1 MNDPPLFSQ
10 CTRQHRIVCV
20 CWTKHKVFEPLR
32 GSAGKPAVASAR
44 ASCTEHILR
53 GVAKL
58 VHSHS
63 LNVTFT
69 RSPLSL
75 SLTHTLP
82 LSESGNGWVS
92 ALLLL
97 VSKTECTL
105 NMNANELSNKTWKL
119 QNLKT
124 SIKVR
129 PRGCEMWGGG
139 DNRGRKLS
147 NSMGNCDFN
156 CTSSLVGLR

>member
-1 MNDPPLFSQ
+1 MYATASHCL
-10 CTRQHRIVCV
+10 CV
-20 CWTKHKVFEPLR
+20 LNQAQGFWTFAWLSRK
-32 GSAGKPAVASAR
+32 
-44 ASCTEHILR
+44 ASCCQRARILYWAHPAR
-53 GVAKL
+53 GGKTGSL
-58 VHSHS
+58 TLSQWHFHS
-63 LNVTFT
+63 FP
-69 RSPLSL
+69 PLSL

>member
-1 MNDPPLFSQ
+1 MTHPYSRSVRDSIALFVCAEPSTRFLNLCVAQQESQ
-10 CTRQHRIVCV
+10 LL
-20 CWTKHKVFEPLR
+20 P
-32 GSAGKPAVASAR
+32 AR
-44 ASCTEHILR
+44 AHPVLSTSCEGWQNWFTHTLSMTLS
-53 GVAKL
+53 L
-58 VHSHS
+58 VPPS
-63 LNVTFT
+63 
-69 RSPLSL
+69 LSL